1 MSNEVSLKTKEKVA
15 YGIGAIGK
23 DWVYALVSGFL
34 LIYFNTVIG
43 VSGVFTGVLFMVTRV
58 FDAFNDPF
66 MGVIVE
72 KTRTKMG
79 KFRPWL
85 LIGTLLN
92 AVVLYA
98 MFAVPE
104 GLTTGQTKV
113 YISVAYIL
121 WGMTYT
127 IMDIPYWSMIPAI
140 TKSGKDRENISVI
153 ARSCAG
159 VGAAIATALTAL
171 LIGVFGGGNE
181 RLGYKLYAGMVAVF
195 FVVTILITVFNV
207 REKVVDNKKAV
218 SVKEMLLSLIH
229 NDQAMVVVIGII
241 VFNASPYLTQSLAT
255 YFFKYD
261 IGNYSLYGLF
271 ATVGGASQI
280 LSMMTFPLF
289 RKKMETKKVLLMAI
303 VITIVGYVGL
313 FLASLLSIAESIKLV
328 LLCIIGIVIFFGF
341 GLATVITTIFLADTV
356 DYGEWKNGNR
366 NESITFSLQ
375 TFVVKLASA
384 ISGLIAG
391 VSIDLI
397 KLDPNAAIQQTST
410 LIGLRTVMTIIPMLG
425 LVFSIIFFMKKYILT
440 EDKLNEIT
448 RELGERR

>member
-15 YGIGAIGK
+15 YGVGAIGK

-43 VSGVFTGVLFMVTRV
+43 VSGVFTGVLFMVARV

-104 GLTTGQTKV
+104 GLTMGQTKV

-195 FVVTILITVFNV
+195 FVVTILITVFN
-207 REKVVDNKKAV
+207 A
-218 SVKEMLLSLIH
+218 SL
-229 NDQAMVVVIGII
+229 
-241 VFNASPYLTQSLAT
+241 YLTQSLAT

>member
-241 VFNASPYLTQSLAT
+241 VFNASLYLTQSLAT

-425 LVFSIIFFMKKYILT
+425 LVFSIIFFMKNYILT

>member
-43 VSGVFTGVLFMVTRV
+43 VSGVFTGVLFMVARV

-195 FVVTILITVFNV
+195 FVVTILITVFN
-207 REKVVDNKKAV
+207 A
-218 SVKEMLLSLIH
+218 SL
-229 NDQAMVVVIGII
+229 
-241 VFNASPYLTQSLAT
+241 YLTQSLAT

-261 IGNYSLYGLF
+261 IGNYILYGLF

-425 LVFSIIFFMKKYILT
+425 LVFSIIFFMKNYILT

>member
-43 VSGVFTGVLFMVTRV
+43 VSGVFTGVLFMVARV

-195 FVVTILITVFNV
+195 FVVTILITVFN
-207 REKVVDNKKAV
+207 A
-218 SVKEMLLSLIH
+218 SL
-229 NDQAMVVVIGII
+229 
-241 VFNASPYLTQSLAT
+241 YLTQSLAT

>member
-43 VSGVFTGVLFMVTRV
+43 VSGVFTGVLFMVARV

-195 FVVTILITVFNV
+195 FVVTILITVFN
-207 REKVVDNKKAV
+207 A
-218 SVKEMLLSLIH
+218 SL
-229 NDQAMVVVIGII
+229 
-241 VFNASPYLTQSLAT
+241 YLTQSLAT

-341 GLATVITTIFLADTV
+341 GLA
-356 DYGEWKNGNR
+356 
-366 NESITFSLQ
+366 
-375 TFVVKLASA
+375 
-384 ISGLIAG
+384 
-391 VSIDLI
+391 
-397 KLDPNAAIQQTST
+397 
-410 LIGLRTVMTIIPMLG
+410 
-425 LVFSIIFFMKKYILT
+425 FSIIFFMKNYILT

-448 RELGERR
+448 RELGGRR

>member
-1 MSNEVSLKTKEKVA
+1 
-15 YGIGAIGK
+15 
-23 DWVYALVSGFL
+23 
-34 LIYFNTVIG
+34 
-43 VSGVFTGVLFMVTRV
+43 
-58 FDAFNDPF
+58 
-66 MGVIVE
+66 
-72 KTRTKMG
+72 
-79 KFRPWL
+79 
-85 LIGTLLN
+85 
-92 AVVLYA
+92 
-98 MFAVPE
+98 
-104 GLTTGQTKV
+104 
-113 YISVAYIL
+113 
-121 WGMTYT
+121 
-127 IMDIPYWSMIPAI
+127 
-140 TKSGKDRENISVI
+140 
-153 ARSCAG
+153 
-159 VGAAIATALTAL
+159 
-171 LIGVFGGGNE
+171 
-181 RLGYKLYAGMVAVF
+181 
-195 FVVTILITVFNV
+195 
-207 REKVVDNKKAV
+207 
-218 SVKEMLLSLIH
+218 
-229 NDQAMVVVIGII
+229 
-241 VFNASPYLTQSLAT
+241 
-255 YFFKYD
+255 
-261 IGNYSLYGLF
+261 
-271 ATVGGASQI
+271 
-280 LSMMTFPLF
+280 MMTFPLF

-425 LVFSIIFFMKKYILT
+425 LVFSIIFFMKNYILT

>member
-43 VSGVFTGVLFMVTRV
+43 VSGVFTGVLFMVARV

-195 FVVTILITVFNV
+195 FVVTILITVFN
-207 REKVVDNKKAV
+207 A
-218 SVKEMLLSLIH
+218 SL
-229 NDQAMVVVIGII
+229 
-241 VFNASPYLTQSLAT
+241 YLTQSLAT

-425 LVFSIIFFMKKYILT
+425 LVFSIIFFMKNYILT